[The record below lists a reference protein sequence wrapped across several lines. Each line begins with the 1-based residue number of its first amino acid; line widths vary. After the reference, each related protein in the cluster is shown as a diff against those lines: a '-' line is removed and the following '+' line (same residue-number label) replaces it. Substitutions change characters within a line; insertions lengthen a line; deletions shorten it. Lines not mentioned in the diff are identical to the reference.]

1 MGVLLLEYL
10 LYLSLTKKE
19 DNPQKF
25 NPLLIHVNMKTNI
38 PNLGECSIDSF
49 KLRIELSSLIS
60 YDKTLNENLITLDA
74 ETCSTIEREFKRQSK
89 KYFLDGFSIY
99 ASISEKVR
107 VSNDRFADCLTV
119 LINSKQ
125 LGSRYFEGI
134 TIDNLPVVFDM
145 IKSVGILNCSYDVFI
160 DSSPTDVDF
169 KKDYEVVFDEYKEV
183 VSSCR
188 IMTKTSTDR
197 DIGCTP
203 FTSKDNYGISWSVR
217 TTSKYLTNPYTKIYH
232 KGLEF
237 IKESEKGGSKD
248 FKDKYLSSVD
258 TSNVIRIETTIK
270 NKKHLGS
277 LKIGLVNFSLREL
290 LSLTSEQKDQILSK
304 AVNSHLLPRTNSLSF
319 KTESKMTPSNR
330 IYLNLLM
337 GLVSDSNFT
346 FKRALNLALNG
357 IENDS
362 SKSKNKKVLT
372 RLYND
377 HLKGTDYEKKSSNV
391 ENILDGLGWF

>member
-1 MGVLLLEYL
+1 
-10 LYLSLTKKE
+10 
-19 DNPQKF
+19 
-25 NPLLIHVNMKTNI
+25 MKTKI

-49 KLRIELSSLIS
+49 KLRIELPSLIS

-107 VSNDRFADCLTV
+107 VSKDRFADCIVV

-125 LGSRYFEGI
+125 LGSKYFEGI
-134 TIDNLPVVFDM
+134 TLETLPIIFDL
-145 IKSVGILNCSYDVFI
+145 IKRVGILDCSYDTFI
-160 DSSPTDVDF
+160 NSSSPTDVDF

-183 VSSCR
+183 VSSCE
-188 IMTKTSTDR
+188 IMTKPSNDR
-197 DIGCTP
+197 DKGCTV
-203 FTSKDNYGISWSVR
+203 FSKKDNYGISWSVR

-237 IKESEKGGSKD
+237 IKETEKGGSKD
-248 FKDKYLSSVD
+248 FKDRYLSSVD
-258 TSNVIRIETTIK
+258 TSNIIRIETTIK
-270 NKKHLGS
+270 NKKHLES
-277 LKIGLVNFSLREL
+277 LKIGLVNFSLKEL
-290 LSLTSEQKDQILSK
+290 LSLTSEQKDKILSK